1 MKNFEGP
8 PQFTPEE
15 DKPKPEK
22 VETGSPK
29 LPGGSVP
36 EWSLWESRVAQGS
49 DGQMKETGVRAPDG
63 TYHKLQ
69 EGERFVI
76 NKGER
81 GDYEAVIIGP
91 NGEEK
96 ILRKSAVKEK
106 TEREQADKDKLE
118 ALRKSLGITS
128 EATESGIET
137 RESRELNEKIKVA
150 AEYLNRLDQYAE
162 FAQVDPETGAITYEK
177 PKLEEISDDKVKEY
191 QKKFT
196 ELLKVFSER
205 NKAYMEEFRRDPHV
219 LDVKEVAG
227 AIVATYDSSKGVPK
241 ILKGEVLSGDN
252 DKSRG
257 KLGTA
262 SENYLGLAVVDLDPE
277 RRKKDNVS
285 PTVSAVHELNHY
297 MLSVSD
303 YLMSQ
308 DESLHMLSAYR
319 KGRTTTL
326 YGEGKDRVTT
336 QQAFWNDKEKYAKML
351 GRDFDLRIEM
361 PRVETQLSY
370 LDELHSSFLQRKVNW
385 FNAQENVY
393 STKGEGKHWEL
404 VGDHPDDIDA
414 SKKLL
419 GYLQGFYTL
428 DKIREA
434 YNQRLSS
441 GLPVGEGQ
449 KIFMQ
454 ECADEFRR
462 VGSLIGAARTIK
474 QTETLVAE
482 AWKTFIDK
490 HSRVATSAEFTG
502 MLDQWEKGA
511 GVENLRSIILEKK

>member
-177 PKLEEISDDKVKEY
+177 PKLEEISDDK
-191 QKKFT
+191 
-196 ELLKVFSER
+196 
-205 NKAYMEEFRRDPHV
+205 
-219 LDVKEVAG
+219 VKEVAG

-462 VGSLIGAARTIK
+462 VGSLIGAARTIQ

>member
-128 EATESGIET
+128 EATESGVET

-205 NKAYMEEFRRDPHV
+205 NKAYMEELRRDPHV

-277 RRKKDNVS
+277 RRKKDN
-285 PTVSAVHELNHY
+285 
-297 MLSVSD
+297 
-303 YLMSQ
+303 
-308 DESLHMLSAYR
+308 
-319 KGRTTTL
+319 
-326 YGEGKDRVTT
+326 
-336 QQAFWNDKEKYAKML
+336 
-351 GRDFDLRIEM
+351 
-361 PRVETQLSY
+361 
-370 LDELHSSFLQRKVNW
+370 
-385 FNAQENVY
+385 
-393 STKGEGKHWEL
+393 
-404 VGDHPDDIDA
+404 
-414 SKKLL
+414 
-419 GYLQGFYTL
+419 
-428 DKIREA
+428 
-434 YNQRLSS
+434 
-441 GLPVGEGQ
+441 
-449 KIFMQ
+449 
-454 ECADEFRR
+454 
-462 VGSLIGAARTIK
+462 
-474 QTETLVAE
+474 
-482 AWKTFIDK
+482 
-490 HSRVATSAEFTG
+490 
-502 MLDQWEKGA
+502 
-511 GVENLRSIILEKK
+511 GVEK